1 MSLFVIKVKQSVQ
14 IKTKVFSLQT
24 TMVIDSKLKFLDVN
38 SFYLFKSSNEI
49 DEEIQKGPFSTI
61 KDLEVYKKKYF
72 HYELFKTKNLVIGK
86 QEV

>member
-1 MSLFVIKVKQSVQ
+1 MI
-14 IKTKVFSLQT
+14 
-24 TMVIDSKLKFLDVN
+24 IDGKLKFLDVN

-49 DEEIQKGPFSTI
+49 DEEIQKGPFLTI